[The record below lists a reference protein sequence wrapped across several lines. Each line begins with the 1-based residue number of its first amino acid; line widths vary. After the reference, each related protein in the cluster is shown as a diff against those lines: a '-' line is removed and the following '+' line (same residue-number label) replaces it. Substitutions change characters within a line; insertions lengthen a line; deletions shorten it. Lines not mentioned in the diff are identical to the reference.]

1 VATYLAGKVTHRDI
15 QPGDLRYRA
24 GQEIV
29 LQRQRDRVLAGRVLL
44 RLPIAALGHLER
56 RERLGKEREART
68 DQLDIGRRRS
78 SEKPLD
84 RSTMHIDDIQ
94 DRELCPER
102 LAAEQMRRFELD
114 LMSRVHEPPEPR
126 LVAHY
131 KTARLPIHNADVTL
145 STSQKQTHRGWS
157 AP

>member
-1 VATYLAGKVTHRDI
+1 
-15 QPGDLRYRA
+15 
-24 GQEIV
+24 
-29 LQRQRDRVLAGRVLL
+29 
-44 RLPIAALGHLER
+44 
-56 RERLGKEREART
+56 
-68 DQLDIGRRRS
+68 
-78 SEKPLD
+78 
-84 RSTMHIDDIQ
+84 
-94 DRELCPER
+94 
-102 LAAEQMRRFELD
+102 MRRFELD